1 MAQLVFLDNETKLP
15 VPSVNIYNS
24 NGNLIGFSDK
34 NGEMEL
40 IPEIRTSIVYPID
53 VSVQHISYDTQRFKI
68 LSEEIKQNVLL
79 HQRENKLEEVEIV
92 KIPAADFLC
101 LRGYY
106 RSLETFNL
114 KHKYFSDGI
123 VEFYIPL
130 KNGKVKYRLLNYRV
144 FRDSAVV
151 DEYNKKMWSFFTT
164 PRMAEIFSGKLS
176 DRLKKYEIK
185 NYDDRR
191 TELIKEEKVVGY
203 ISPSLDQQS
212 VCYYVD
218 QVLPDSVNLE
228 KILSI
233 EAKTRHDVYIENYR
247 NHKISDL
254 SPKDLINV
262 YQLVTGSIKRKAEYD
277 HIPYEVMNE
286 FYVMDSE
293 FLSTKEYKLLE
304 STLVKNFNKTYDK
317 SSFSSSFWEELDAYN
332 IPPINDVLAK
342 QIGENLKLSN

>member
-1 MAQLVFLDNETKLP
+1 MAQLVFLNNETELP
-15 VPSVNIYNS
+15 VPSANIYNS
-24 NGNLIGFSDK
+24 KGNLIGFSDK
-34 NGEMEL
+34 NGKMEL
-40 IPEIRTSIVYPID
+40 IPEARSLIVYPMDIL
-53 VSVQHISYDTQRFKI
+53 VQHVSYDPERI
-68 LSEEIKQNVLL
+68 RIISNEIKQNVLL
-79 HQRENKLEEVEIV
+79 RPRENKLKEVEIV
-92 KIPAADFLC
+92 SRPADFLC

-130 KNGKVKYRLLNYRV
+130 KKGKVKYRVLNYRI
-144 FRDSAVV
+144 FQDSAVV
-151 DEYNKKMWSFFTT
+151 DEYNKKMWTFFTT
-164 PRMAEIFSGKLS
+164 PRMAEIFTGKLT
-176 DRLKKYEIK
+176 DRLKNYEFK
-185 NYDDRR
+185 NYGDRR
-191 TELIKEEKVVGY
+191 TELIKKEKVVGY
-203 ISPSLDQQS
+203 ISPSVDQQS
-212 VCYYVD
+212 VSLYVD

-262 YQLVTGSIKRKAEYD
+262 YQLVTGSIKRKAEYG

-304 STLVKNFNKTYDK
+304 PTLIKNFNKTYDK

-332 IPPINDVLAK
+332 IPPINDVLAN
-342 QIGENLKLSN
+342 QIGENLKLVN